1 MESSVAKRSIVI
13 GGHKTSVSLEDPFWS
28 ALKQIAVQR
37 GATLSEL
44 VKGID
49 AAREHSNLSS
59 TIRLFVLAVYQN
71 EITDASDP
79 HTACPIASGLVRAVD
94 AV

>member
-13 GGHKTSVSLEDPFWS
+13 GGHKTSVSLEEPFWT
-28 ALKQIAVQR
+28 ALKEIAVQR
-37 GATLSEL
+37 GATLSQL

-59 TIRLFVLAVYQN
+59 AIRLFVLAAYQN

-79 HTACPIASGLVRAVD
+79 QRAGRSAHEIAA
-94 AV
+94 

>member
-13 GGHKTSVSLEDPFWS
+13 GGHKTSVSLEEPFWT
-28 ALKQIAVQR
+28 ALKEIARQR

-49 AAREHSNLSS
+49 AGREHSNLSS
-59 TIRLFVLAVYQN
+59 AIRLFVLAAYQH

-79 HTACPIASGLVRAVD
+79 ERARRSAREIAA
-94 AV
+94 